1 MRTWITEK
9 KLLCLV
15 SWQVKQLVT
24 NKLPSFSEPRE
35 VTRSYDSFKFVD
47 PQVFSPLLTRYKV
60 SLLQTN
66 LSPLSITLIT
76 KSRIDKYHL
85 PVTLMNLLL
94 QEIYVWLVKLQL

>member
-15 SWQVKQLVT
+15 SGQVKQLIT

-47 PQVFSPLLTRYKV
+47 PRVFSPLLTRYKV
-60 SLLQTN
+60 SPLQTN
-66 LSPLSITLIT
+66 KLPVMIALIFGIITNHE
-76 KSRIDKYHL
+76 KNHL
-85 PVTLMNLLL
+85 PVTLMNRL
-94 QEIYVWLVKLQL
+94 